1 MIVLSLY
8 LSKGPEIDQ
17 YFYHCGRRESV
28 PRYPWIT
35 HTRGLRSGL
44 RSGLRGGLRKRLY
57 ALPGGSAGSGH
68 LQLILG

>member
-8 LSKGPEIDQ
+8 LSKGPERDQ
-17 YFYHCGRRESV
+17 YFTIVGAENLCRDIRVSSQ
-28 PRYPWIT
+28 IT

-44 RSGLRGGLRKRLY
+44 RKQLY